1 MTGLGDGVMT
11 AKIALNSVTLEAVIA
26 GHSVGYVGP
35 LQPANIM
42 RTSRHTHTHTHRQKG
57 QKSSTE

>member
-42 RTSRHTHTHTHRQKG
+42 RTSRHTHTHAQ
-57 QKSSTE
+57 TEGSKK